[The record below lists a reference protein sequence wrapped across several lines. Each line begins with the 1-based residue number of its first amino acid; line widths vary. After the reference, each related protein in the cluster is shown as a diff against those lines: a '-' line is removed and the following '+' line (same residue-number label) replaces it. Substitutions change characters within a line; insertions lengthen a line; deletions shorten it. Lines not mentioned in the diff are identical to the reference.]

1 MTTPCPIYFQSPA
14 TFKCPLD
21 ACDGRRA
28 FTLIELLAVIAIIGL
43 LMALALPAVQ
53 SAREASRRS
62 ECANNLR
69 QLGIAA
75 HHYHAA
81 RGSLPSG
88 FDSKADPGDPANAWT
103 FYRWSA
109 LAHLAPYLE
118 EKNAASLLNLEAP
131 LYAPNA
137 DGVFVANAT
146 NIQGIAQVISL
157 FLCPSDHGQVV
168 SPGFAPTNYAVCG
181 GTGLNGGTPLNTDGP
196 FFVNSHIKFA
206 QITDG
211 ASKTALMSEST
222 LGVLGNSNVTKGN
235 PRTDYKFVL
244 SAPLTDNACAAATQW
259 NFTDPRGFAWV
270 SGEFRC
276 AMYNH
281 YYPPN
286 HVLPDCMGALRGGGP
301 QYEFTPF
308 GWRTARSLHQ
318 GGVNLLLAD
327 GSTHF
332 VSDTISTA
340 LWKALASRAGGEP
353 TGLP

>member
-1 MTTPCPIYFQSPA
+1 VALNHSFFAET
-14 TFKCPLD
+14 
-21 ACDGRRA
+21 RHRA
-28 FTLIELLAVIAIIGL
+28 FTLIELLVVIGIIGL
-43 LMALALPAVQ
+43 LVALLLPAVQ
-53 SAREASRRS
+53 SARESSRCTA
-62 ECANNLR
+62 CANNLR

-75 HHYHAA
+75 HHYHGA

-88 FDSKADPGDPANAWT
+88 FDSKPDPNDLANAWT

-118 EKNAASLLNLEAP
+118 EKNAASLLNLDTP
-131 LYAPNA
+131 LYTPNSE
-137 DGVFVANAT
+137 GVFVANPVNAS
-146 NIQGIAQVISL
+146 GIAQMISL

-181 GTGLNGGTPLNTDGP
+181 GSGLNGGTPLNTDGP
-196 FFVNSHIKFA
+196 FFINSHIKFA

-211 ASKTALMSEST
+211 TSKTALMSEST
-222 LGVLGNSNVTKGN
+222 LGILGNSNVTKGN

-244 SAPLTDNACAAATQW
+244 GAPLTDTACAAATQW

-286 HVLPDCMGALRGGGP
+286 AILPDCMGALRGGGP

-308 GWRTARSLHQ
+308 GWRSARSLHP

-327 GSTHF
+327 GSTRL
-332 VSDTISTA
+332 VSDVIDPS
-340 LWKALASRAGGEP
+340 LWKGLATREGGEAGG
-353 TGLP
+353 LP